1 MTRDLSVEP
10 SRSRQVL
17 PLRYRPAERTA
28 RRIQSRGIRPFPTRG
43 DLRRKLSSI
52 QPVGGVVPDRAGAAE
67 FERTAGCPFRGH
79 RHVIQGITYRYR
91 CGIAWRDLPAEFG
104 SWQTVW
110 KRHRRSPPSGRGT

>member
-1 MTRDLSVEP
+1 MGWSRIEP
-10 SRSRQVL
+10 AL
-17 PLRYRPAERTA
+17 P
-28 RRIQSRGIRPFPTRG
+28 
-43 DLRRKLSSI
+43 SSNG
-52 QPVGGVVPDRAGAAE
+52 QR
-67 FERTAGCPFRGH
+67 GCPFRGH